1 LPSEADR
8 FGAKLPATFGQ
19 KTASLGYEKDPKHRR
34 GSRGEQLMASLQL
47 NPNVMKHLLI
57 LALALLTL
65 KSNAQYRWDYEV
77 GLRTPPPQGGMFG
90 GAFLNYQVLVKASPR
105 KALGE
110 KGSGRYAFRLRTGPN
125 SISYYGS
132 EPSSSFW
139 FMSSSMFGFERISR
153 PKRNL
158 SSYWGAEV
166 GGVINSYS
174 GTPPQNG
181 NFSAGPAVSILYGV
195 RYRVKP
201 RWTLALELAPSGMIW
216 YSKSNGTWNPPTTQI
231 SLNGQTVGLS
241 AVYRL

>member
-1 LPSEADR
+1 MPSEADR

>member
-1 LPSEADR
+1 M
-8 FGAKLPATFGQ
+8 K
-19 KTASLGYEKDPKHRR
+19 KTLSI
-34 GSRGEQLMASLQL
+34 
-47 NPNVMKHLLI
+47 V
-57 LALALLTL
+57 ALLAAATL
-65 KSNAQYRWDYEV
+65 SAQMRWDYEL
-77 GLRTPPPQGGMFG
+77 GIRTPPPQGGMWG

-110 KGSGRYAFRLRTGPN
+110 KGSGRYALRFRTGPN

-174 GTPPQNG
+174 GTPPQNS
-181 NFSAGPAVSILYGV
+181 NFSAGPSVAFLYGV

-201 RWTLALELAPSGMIW
+201 RWTLAIELAPSGMIW
-216 YSKSNGTWNPPTTQI
+216 YSKSSGSWNPPTTQI
-231 SLNGQTVGLS
+231 SLNGQSVGLS

>member
-1 LPSEADR
+1 
-8 FGAKLPATFGQ
+8 
-19 KTASLGYEKDPKHRR
+19 
-34 GSRGEQLMASLQL
+34 
-47 NPNVMKHLLI
+47 MKHLLI
-57 LALALLTL
+57 LALALLSL
-65 KSNAQYRWDYEV
+65 NANAQYRWDYHV
-77 GLRTPPPQGGMFG
+77 GMRTPPPQGGMWGTF
-90 GAFLNYQVLVKASPR
+90 FNYQVLVKASPR

-174 GTPPQNG
+174 GTPPQSG
-181 NFSAGPAVSILYGV
+181 NFSAGPAVSILYGI

-241 AVYRL
+241 GVYRL

>member
-1 LPSEADR
+1 M
-8 FGAKLPATFGQ
+8 K
-19 KTASLGYEKDPKHRR
+19 KTLSI
-34 GSRGEQLMASLQL
+34 
-47 NPNVMKHLLI
+47 V
-57 LALALLTL
+57 ALLAAATL
-65 KSNAQYRWDYEV
+65 SAQMRWDYEL
-77 GLRTPPPQGGMFG
+77 GIRTPPPQGGMFW

-166 GGVINSYS
+166 GGVINSYT
-174 GTPPQNG
+174 GTPPQSG
-181 NFSAGPAVSILYGV
+181 NFSAGPAVAFLYGV

-201 RWTLALELAPSGMIW
+201 RWTLAIELAPSGMIW
-216 YSKSNGTWNPPTTQI
+216 YSKSNGSWNPPPPAA
-231 SLNGQTVGLS
+231 GPRAPPPGPWK
-241 AVYRL
+241 AAWP

>member
-1 LPSEADR
+1 M
-8 FGAKLPATFGQ
+8 K
-19 KTASLGYEKDPKHRR
+19 KTLSI
-34 GSRGEQLMASLQL
+34 
-47 NPNVMKHLLI
+47 V
-57 LALALLTL
+57 ALLAATTL
-65 KSNAQYRWDYEV
+65 SAQMRWDYEL
-77 GLRTPPPQGGMFG
+77 GIRTPPPQGGMFW

-139 FMSSSMFGFERISR
+139 FMTSSMFGFERISR

-166 GGVINSYS
+166 GGVINSYT
-174 GTPPQNG
+174 GTPPQSG
-181 NFSAGPAVSILYGV
+181 NFSAGPAVSILYGI

-201 RWTLALELAPSGMIW
+201 RWTLALEVAPSGLIW

-231 SLNGQTVGLS
+231 SLNGQSVGLS
-241 AVYRL
+241 GVYRL

>member
-1 LPSEADR
+1 M
-8 FGAKLPATFGQ
+8 K
-19 KTASLGYEKDPKHRR
+19 KTLSI
-34 GSRGEQLMASLQL
+34 
-47 NPNVMKHLLI
+47 V
-57 LALALLTL
+57 ALLAAATL
-65 KSNAQYRWDYEV
+65 SAQMRWDYEL
-77 GLRTPPPQGGMFG
+77 GIRTPPPQGGMFG
-90 GAFLNYQVLVKASPR
+90 SFFNYQVLVKASPR

-110 KGSGRYAFRLRTGPN
+110 KGSGRYALRFRTGGPN

-166 GGVINSYS
+166 GGVINSYT
-174 GTPPQNG
+174 GTPPQSG
-181 NFSAGPAVSILYGV
+181 NFSAGPAVSILYGI

-201 RWTLALELAPSGMIW
+201 RWTLALEVAPSGLIW

-231 SLNGQTVGLS
+231 SLNGQSVGLS
-241 AVYRL
+241 GVYRL

>member
-1 LPSEADR
+1 M
-8 FGAKLPATFGQ
+8 K
-19 KTASLGYEKDPKHRR
+19 KTLSI
-34 GSRGEQLMASLQL
+34 
-47 NPNVMKHLLI
+47 V
-57 LALALLTL
+57 ALLAAATL
-65 KSNAQYRWDYEV
+65 SAQMRWDYEL
-77 GLRTPPPQGGMFG
+77 GIRTPPPQGGMFW

-174 GTPPQNG
+174 GTPPQNS
-181 NFSAGPAVSILYGV
+181 NFSAGPAVSILYGI

-201 RWTLALELAPSGMIW
+201 RWTLAIELAPSGMIW
-216 YSKSNGTWNPPTTQI
+216 YSKSNGSWNPPTTQI
-231 SLNGQTVGLS
+231 GLNAQSVGLS
-241 AVYRL
+241 GVYRL

>member
-1 LPSEADR
+1 M
-8 FGAKLPATFGQ
+8 K
-19 KTASLGYEKDPKHRR
+19 KTLSI
-34 GSRGEQLMASLQL
+34 
-47 NPNVMKHLLI
+47 V
-57 LALALLTL
+57 ALLAAATL
-65 KSNAQYRWDYEV
+65 SAQMRWDYEL
-77 GLRTPPPQGGMFG
+77 GIRTPPPQGGMFG
-90 GAFLNYQVLVKASPR
+90 SFFNYQVLVKASPR

-110 KGSGRYAFRLRTGPN
+110 KGSGRYALRFRTGPN

-132 EPSSSFW
+132 EPSSNFL

-174 GTPPQNG
+174 GTPPQNS
-181 NFSAGPAVSILYGV
+181 NFSAGPAVSILYGI

-201 RWTLALELAPSGMIW
+201 RWTLALELAPTGLIW

-231 SLNGQTVGLS
+231 SLNGQSVGLS
-241 AVYRL
+241 GVYRL

>member
-1 LPSEADR
+1 M
-8 FGAKLPATFGQ
+8 K
-19 KTASLGYEKDPKHRR
+19 KTLSI
-34 GSRGEQLMASLQL
+34 
-47 NPNVMKHLLI
+47 V
-57 LALALLTL
+57 ALLAAATL
-65 KSNAQYRWDYEV
+65 SAQMRWDYEL
-77 GLRTPPPQGGMFG
+77 GIRTPPPQGGMWG

-174 GTPPQNG
+174 GTPPQSG
-181 NFSAGPAVSILYGV
+181 NFSAGPAVAILYGI

-201 RWTLALELAPSGMIW
+201 RWTLALEVAPSGLIW

-231 SLNGQTVGLS
+231 SLNGQSVGLS
-241 AVYRL
+241 GVYRL

>member
-1 LPSEADR
+1 
-8 FGAKLPATFGQ
+8 
-19 KTASLGYEKDPKHRR
+19 
-34 GSRGEQLMASLQL
+34 
-47 NPNVMKHLLI
+47 MKHLLI
-57 LALALLTL
+57 LALALLSL
-65 KSNAQYRWDYEV
+65 NANAQYRWDYHV
-77 GLRTPPPQGGMFG
+77 GMRTPPPQGGMWGTF
-90 GAFLNYQVLVKASPR
+90 FNYQVLVKASPR

-174 GTPPQNG
+174 GTPPQSG
-181 NFSAGPAVSILYGV
+181 NFSAGPAVSILYGI

-201 RWTLALELAPSGMIW
+201 RWTLALELAPSGLIW

>member
-1 LPSEADR
+1 M
-8 FGAKLPATFGQ
+8 K
-19 KTASLGYEKDPKHRR
+19 KTLSI
-34 GSRGEQLMASLQL
+34 
-47 NPNVMKHLLI
+47 V
-57 LALALLTL
+57 ALLAAATL
-65 KSNAQYRWDYEV
+65 SAQMRWDYEL
-77 GLRTPPPQGGMFG
+77 GIRTPPPQGGMFW

-166 GGVINSYS
+166 GGVINSYT
-174 GTPPQNG
+174 GTPPQSG
-181 NFSAGPAVSILYGV
+181 NFSAGPAVSILYGI

-201 RWTLALELAPSGMIW
+201 RWTLALEVAPSGLIW

-231 SLNGQTVGLS
+231 GLNGQSVGLS
-241 AVYRL
+241 GVYRL

>member
-1 LPSEADR
+1 M
-8 FGAKLPATFGQ
+8 K
-19 KTASLGYEKDPKHRR
+19 KTLSI
-34 GSRGEQLMASLQL
+34 
-47 NPNVMKHLLI
+47 V
-57 LALALLTL
+57 ALLAAATL
-65 KSNAQYRWDYEV
+65 SAQMRWDYEL
-77 GLRTPPPQGGMFG
+77 GIRTPPPQGGMWG

-110 KGSGRYAFRLRTGPN
+110 KGSGRYALRFRTGPN

-166 GGVINSYS
+166 GGVINSYT
-174 GTPPQNG
+174 GTPPQSG
-181 NFSAGPAVSILYGV
+181 NFSAGPAVSILYGI

-201 RWTLALELAPSGMIW
+201 RWTLAIELAPSGMIG
-216 YSKSNGTWNPPTTQI
+216 YNKSNGSWNPPTAQI
-231 SLNGQTVGLS
+231 SLNGQSVGLS
-241 AVYRL
+241 GVYRL

>member
-1 LPSEADR
+1 M
-8 FGAKLPATFGQ
+8 K
-19 KTASLGYEKDPKHRR
+19 KTLSI
-34 GSRGEQLMASLQL
+34 
-47 NPNVMKHLLI
+47 V
-57 LALALLTL
+57 ALLAAATL
-65 KSNAQYRWDYEV
+65 SAQMRWDYEL
-77 GLRTPPPQGGMFG
+77 GIRTPPPQGGMFG
-90 GAFLNYQVLVKASPR
+90 SFFNYQVLVKASPR

-166 GGVINSYS
+166 GGVINSYT
-174 GTPPQNG
+174 GTPPQSG
-181 NFSAGPAVSILYGV
+181 NFSAGPAVSILYGI

-201 RWTLALELAPSGMIW
+201 RWTLALEVAPSGLIW
-216 YSKSNGTWNPPTTQI
+216 YNKSNGSWNPPTTQV
-231 SLNGQTVGLS
+231 SLNGQSVGLS
-241 AVYRL
+241 GVYRL

>member
-1 LPSEADR
+1 M
-8 FGAKLPATFGQ
+8 K
-19 KTASLGYEKDPKHRR
+19 KTLSI
-34 GSRGEQLMASLQL
+34 
-47 NPNVMKHLLI
+47 V
-57 LALALLTL
+57 ALLAAATL
-65 KSNAQYRWDYEV
+65 SAQMRWDYEL
-77 GLRTPPPQGGMFG
+77 GIRTPPPQGGMFW

-166 GGVINSYS
+166 GGVINSYT
-174 GTPPQNG
+174 GTPPQSG
-181 NFSAGPAVSILYGV
+181 NFSAGPAVSILYGI

-201 RWTLALELAPSGMIW
+201 RWTLALEVAPSGLIW
-216 YSKSNGTWNPPTTQI
+216 YNKSNGSWNPPTTQV
-231 SLNGQTVGLS
+231 SLNGQSVGLS
-241 AVYRL
+241 GVYRL